1 MRVHMSHREAQADT
15 SLNLLCPVLLL
26 RAYTMGESPTKQLTV
41 TIPTNI
47 AMVYYQHPEIAD
59 SS

>member
-1 MRVHMSHREAQADT
+1 MDT
-15 SLNLLCPVLLL
+15 SLNLLCTVLLL
-26 RAYTMGESPTKQLTV
+26 TAYTMGESQTKLLTV
-41 TIPTNI
+41 TIPVNI

>member
-1 MRVHMSHREAQADT
+1 MSHREAQADT